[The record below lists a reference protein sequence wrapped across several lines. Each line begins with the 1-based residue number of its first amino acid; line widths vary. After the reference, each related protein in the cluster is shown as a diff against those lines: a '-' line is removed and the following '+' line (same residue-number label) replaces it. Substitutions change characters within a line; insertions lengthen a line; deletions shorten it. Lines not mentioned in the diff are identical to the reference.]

1 MPYTRSSKEIEL
13 NKQMMQLKK
22 DHEIAEDPYQKD
34 LILEKWK
41 SKVKEYAEIINEI
54 KKKKN

>member
-1 MPYTRSSKEIEL
+1 MPYTKNSKEIIL
-13 NKQMMQLKK
+13 NKEMMQLKK
-22 DHEIAEDPYQKD
+22 DHDIAEDPYQKD

-41 SKVKEYAEIINEI
+41 SKVKEYTEIINEI

>member
-1 MPYTRSSKEIEL
+1 MPYIKNSKEIIL
-13 NKQMMQLKK
+13 NKEMMQLKK

-41 SKVKEYAEIINEI
+41 SKVKEYANIIDNKMER
-54 KKKKN
+54 KK